1 MGSQPSKSWCM
12 ANQAN
17 CWAEKDG
24 LSSGL
29 RRTPSWEG
37 ERRRKWR
44 KMGSIEPSRNTGQ
57 KGGEGIKRRWGTGTR
72 RHHILYFAHCI
83 LHFAFCTLYFAYY
96 ISHLAIHFAFRTLA
110 LHFALRI
117 FRISHIA
124 FRTLHFALCILHFPL
139 CTLHHIG
146 SLPCLL
152 VCIAPL
158 VLSFSHPPTPCISC
172 IAWGCSRRFPLFKPS
187 WAAQAP
193 P

>member
-17 CWAEKDG
+17 RGAEKDG

-57 KGGEGIKRRWGTGTR
+57 KGGEGIKGRWGTGTR
-72 RHHILYFAHCI
+72 RHHILHFAHCI

-110 LHFALRI
+110 LHFALCI
-117 FRISHIA
+117 LHFAFSAFRTLRFAHCVSHFA
-124 FRTLHFALCILHFPL
+124 FRTLHFALSTLHFASHWQFTSPFILHR
-139 CTLHHIG
+139 
-146 SLPCLL
+146 
-152 VCIAPL
+152 
-158 VLSFSHPPTPCISC
+158 TPCT
-172 IAWGCSRRFPLFKPS
+172 
-187 WAAQAP
+187 
-193 P
+193 